1 MKDLIHKMKGLTT
14 ATSIQEK
21 NAQEL
26 QLLVDALV
34 QKSNE
39 LGLTVNITFNAKE
52 K

>member
-1 MKDLIHKMKGLTT
+1 MKELKNKIRTMPT

-26 QLLVDALV
+26 QLLVDALI
-34 QKSNE
+34 QKADE
-39 LGLTVNITFNAKE
+39 LGYDVNLTFNTKE